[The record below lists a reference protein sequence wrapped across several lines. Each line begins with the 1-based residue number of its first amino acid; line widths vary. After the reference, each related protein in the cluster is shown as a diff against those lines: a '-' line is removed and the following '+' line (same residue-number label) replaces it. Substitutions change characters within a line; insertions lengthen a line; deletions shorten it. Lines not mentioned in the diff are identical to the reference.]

1 MKVLQKIVCLGL
13 LWSPLLA
20 VADHHH
26 QGEKQTRIMI
36 HAEGELDSAKLAELM
51 TQVHE
56 DVGADV
62 DGNVEVRVLVD
73 DVGNVN
79 VHKERVL
86 NADNAEERMRRMTM
100 PHAMPHALPHAMH
113 GKMGM
118 MLENEMSSAVAKCI
132 LKHLDKVKADAAAM
146 LLHRACMTLERSED
160 NRDK

>member
-1 MKVLQKIVCLGL
+1 MKILQKIVCLGL

-86 NADNAEERMRRMTM
+86 NADNGEERMRRMAM
-100 PHAMPHALPHAMH
+100 PHAMPHVMH

-118 MLENEMSSAVAKCI
+118 MPGNEMSSAVAKCI

-146 LLHRACMTLERSED
+146 LLHRACMTFERSED